1 MLSRR
6 SFIAA
11 AATTA
16 GTSLL
21 LGQALN
27 TRASASTPT
36 LPLSLQNNSG
46 NSTVYAYITGSDST
60 GWPGFVD
67 ADGQF
72 NRLPNPSSTLTPT
85 ADHSIQLGPSGS
97 AATNITLQEYV
108 ISGRVWFSTSTQI
121 QFFVNPGNPPLLVQ
135 PFLAPS
141 DPNWQTDWTFCE
153 FTFNSTNLYAN
164 LSYVDLVASPISI
177 QTTGGLGQQTV
188 GPLPSGALTSIASGL
203 IAQHAADGA
212 PWDQLV
218 STDSSGN
225 VLRVISP
232 FHSPTDFGSYWDN
245 YVSSVWSNYESNSLT
260 IDTQGTYGAFT
271 GTVANGEL
279 TFAGL
284 DTNGVPFT
292 QPAAIDIFSCA
303 SGPLYNSG
311 GDARD
316 AVAVR
321 LAAALNRSTL
331 LVSGG
336 NNQPSGDTAAQY
348 YQDPTTNHYARLV
361 HQYATVGYAFPDDDV
376 LPTGASPVDGHVQD
390 SAPTSCTISFG
401 GPVGGGSS
409 SSAFSAFS
417 TSSPFSAGSGFSASS
432 SIQASNYSANS
443 GTQTQACSDTG
454 GGINVGWINAGCWLK
469 YSSVNF
475 GAASPAQF
483 IARLAS
489 GAPAGVTGA
498 VEVHL
503 DNVTGTTVAVIDIGN
518 TGGWQNWETVPMNL
532 SGSVTGVHDVY
543 LVFNGSTLNF
553 VNVNWF
559 TFQ

>member
-27 TRASASTPT
+27 TRAGASTPT

-46 NSTVYAYITGSDST
+46 NSTVYAYISGCDST
-60 GWPGFVD
+60 GWPGFVG

-72 NRLPNPSSTLTPT
+72 NRLPNPSSTLAPIT
-85 ADHSIQLGPSGS
+85 DYSIQLGPSGS
-97 AATNITLQEYV
+97 AATDITLQDYV
-108 ISGRVWFSTSTQI
+108 ISGRVWFSTGSKI
-121 QFFVNPGNPPLLVQ
+121 QFFVNPGNPPLLVE

-188 GPLPSGALTSIASGL
+188 GPLPSGALASIASGL
-203 IAQHAADGA
+203 LAQHAADGA

-218 STDSSGN
+218 STDSGGN
-225 VLRVISP
+225 VLRVVSP
-232 FHSPTDFGSYWDN
+232 FHSPTDFGSYWAN

-271 GTVANGEL
+271 GTVNNGVL

-311 GDARD
+311 GDARG

-331 LVSGG
+331 LAGGG
-336 NNQPSGDTAAQY
+336 NNQPSGVSAGQY

-401 GPVGGGSS
+401 GPVGGGS
-409 SSAFSAFS
+409 AFSSFS
-417 TSSPFSAGSGFSASS
+417 TSSPLSAGSGFTANST
-432 SIQASNYSANS
+432 IQASNYSANS
-443 GTQTQACSDTG
+443 GTQTQACADTG
-454 GGINVGWINAGCWLK
+454 AGLNVGWINAGCWLK
-469 YSSVNF
+469 YSSVDF
-475 GAASPAQF
+475 GSTSPTQF
-483 IARLAS
+483 LARLAS
-489 GAPAGVTGA
+489 GAAAGISGSVGA
-498 VEVHL
+498 YV
-503 DNVTGTTVAVIDIGN
+503 DSVTGTQIAQMDIAS
-518 TGGWQNWETVPMNL
+518 TGGWQSWETVPASI
-532 SGSVTGVHDVY
+532 SGNVTGVHDVY
-543 LVFNGSTLNF
+543 LVFGGSSLNF

-559 TFQ
+559 SFQ